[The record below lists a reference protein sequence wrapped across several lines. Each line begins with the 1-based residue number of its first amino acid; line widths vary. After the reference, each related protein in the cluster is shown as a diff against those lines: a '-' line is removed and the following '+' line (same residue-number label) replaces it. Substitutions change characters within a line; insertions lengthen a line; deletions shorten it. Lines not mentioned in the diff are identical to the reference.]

1 MQAGA
6 QPHEQ
11 VVPPRESSLNSRMQR
26 ASVLEARPALD
37 AQAKPPPPD
46 NVTPL
51 QHPHFSV
58 SQEQLE
64 RRMAE
69 SGIFVPACRRD
80 VYRVLC
86 LKRQSG
92 FAEGQGVLNHPAGA
106 PAAETTAAQM
116 ARTQPLQWLVERHTA
131 KHPVRIRGSTPD
143 DETVLHFVPV
153 HGDAPTGFVRF
164 SPEAYVATLQ
174 ALAFIGTATEAGAAL
189 TAAFE
194 RLLVQEYVPWWSD
207 ADAATLSASF
217 LLAFRRELTPRL
229 DVSHAIRSRKLSAEE
244 VEWLRQ
250 LGPSVGLNTA
260 LLDVFQGGPC

>member
-1 MQAGA
+1 
-6 QPHEQ
+6 
-11 VVPPRESSLNSRMQR
+11 MQR
-26 ASVLEARPALD
+26 TSVLEARPALD
-37 AQAKPPPPD
+37 AQAKSPPPD
-46 NVTPL
+46 SITPL
-51 QHPHFSV
+51 QHPRFSV

-64 RRMAE
+64 RRTAE
-69 SGIFVPACRRD
+69 SSIFVPACRRD

-92 FAEGQGVLNHPAGA
+92 FAEGVLNDPAS
-106 PAAETTAAQM
+106 PAETTAAQM

-143 DETVLHFVPV
+143 DDTVLHFVPV

-164 SPEAYVATLQ
+164 SPEAYVATMQ
-174 ALAFIGTATEAGAAL
+174 AIAFIGTATEAGAAL
-189 TAAFE
+189 TSAFE

-229 DVSHAIRSRKLSAEE
+229 DICHAIRSRKLSAEE

-250 LGPSVGLNTA
+250 LGPGVGLNTA